1 MNESPDVSSARAG
14 GWWPEILAVVAPIFF
29 SVGALG
35 TSEPLPPDSV
45 TLGFLQYDQP
55 SYYAC
60 AREVFENG
68 NFFFAGSPWSSEP
81 GSPRIYT
88 NLTFSFFGLLW
99 KLGIPIR
106 ILDAG
111 IRVVFG
117 MAMMLL
123 LVRLIRAALPSTRA
137 ILAAC
142 ALVLFG
148 GGLAWL
154 FALWRFV
161 TDTLFNRGV
170 PGIAFSWESFV
181 VRYPGLHADLERGYA
196 DWHQSIF
203 RSLTYAPETFYH
215 TLFFGC
221 MLTLVN
227 RAWRCSLVLLF
238 LTWWAHPFTGI
249 EAGFIF
255 SAFTFL
261 EGIILKRMPRWPF
274 LGALA
279 IHAIFFTYYGL
290 LLPLNPEHASVAEQ
304 VRAFGN
310 PMLISMLIPAYGL
323 LLPIALSFLC
333 MGPARALLRISASAR
348 LMLCWLVCVTILVF
362 HDRILFF
369 MEPMQPMHFT
379 RGYLYVPLVFWAA
392 CAFDFAMPKL
402 AARKRWLAP
411 VIGLLFLAVHLPD
424 NLIALGRQRSIN
436 SDSLGV
442 FYRPKACLEFY
453 EKLNAIE
460 EPLVLQSVWTM
471 NPWPRFDY
479 LIPVYTHHRTLVG
492 HWANTPYKQEKA
504 ELLRELEMNPSR
516 ASLRKTGLTGILTDA
531 EGVQRLR
538 EILAEDEFESVVELE
553 KLHCIIIRLDQET
566 ARERT
571 ENPIAILEGDESSRH
586 P

>member
-1 MNESPDVSSARAG
+1 MNESANASSVRAG
-14 GWWPEILAVVAPIFF
+14 GWWPEILAALTPILF
-29 SVGALG
+29 SFGALG

-81 GSPRIYT
+81 ESPRIYT

-99 KLGIPIR
+99 KLGIPFR

-117 MAMMLL
+117 IAMMLL
-123 LVRLIRAALPSTRA
+123 LVWLLRAVLPSARA
-137 ILAAC
+137 ILPAC
-142 ALVLFG
+142 ALALFG

-154 FALWRFV
+154 FALGRFV

-221 MLTLVN
+221 MLALVN
-227 RAWRCSLVLLF
+227 RAWRCSLALLF

-255 SAFTFL
+255 SVFTFL

-274 LGALA
+274 LVSLA
-279 IHAIFFTYYGL
+279 IHAIFFTYYGF

-310 PMLISMLIPAYGL
+310 PMLFSMLIPAYGL
-323 LLPIALSFLC
+323 LLPTALVFLC
-333 MGPARALLRISASAR
+333 ISPGRVLLRDSTSAR
-348 LMLCWLVCVTILVF
+348 LMLCWLACVAILVF

-369 MEPMQPMHFT
+369 VKPMQPMHFT
-379 RGYLYVPLVFWAA
+379 RGYLYVPLVFFAA
-392 CAFDFAMPKL
+392 TAFDSLLPRL
-402 AARKRWLAP
+402 ASCQSWLP
-411 VIGLLFLAVHLPD
+411 MTVGLLLLAIHLPD
-424 NLIALGRQRSIN
+424 NIFALGRQRAIN
-436 SDSLGV
+436 GDPIGV
-442 FYRPKACLEFY
+442 YSRPQNCMEFY
-453 EKLNAIE
+453 QKLDAIE
-460 EPLVLQSVWTM
+460 DPLVLQTLWVM
-471 NPWPRFDY
+471 NPWPKFDY

-492 HWANTPYKQEKA
+492 HWANTPHKEAKELRLRDLEHNPMR
-504 ELLRELEMNPSR
+504 ELLVVSGLSGIITDDNGLARIREFL
-516 ASLRKTGLTGILTDA
+516 D
-531 EGVQRLR
+531 
-538 EILAEDEFESVVELE
+538 EDEFESVVEWQ
-553 KLHCIIIRLDQET
+553 KLNCIILRLN
-566 ARERT
+566 RT
-571 ENPIAILEGDESSRH
+571 EDREHREAAQTNSETGDSE
-586 P
+586 